1 MLNFQK
7 KNQKNNRKTFDKK
20 KFQKFL
26 NNRKTFDKKKFQ
38 KIKKD
43 VQSFHFNSFVFVL
56 IILN

>member
-7 KNQKNNRKTFDKK
+7 KNQK
-20 KFQKFL
+20 